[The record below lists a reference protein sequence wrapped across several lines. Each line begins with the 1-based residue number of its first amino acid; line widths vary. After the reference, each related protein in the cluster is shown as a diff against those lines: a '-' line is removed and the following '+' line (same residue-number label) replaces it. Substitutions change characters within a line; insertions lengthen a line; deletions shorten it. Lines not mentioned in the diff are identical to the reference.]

1 MASDLF
7 VPGQCF
13 VVTPTGERVI
23 VRDVYTYKDPKTGAD
38 RTDLVVSHVSEQSEK
53 SPDTTLF
60 TPIFT
65 VRYK

>member
-23 VRDVYTYKDPKTGAD
+23 VREVYTYKDPKTGAFLMI
-38 RTDLVVSHVSEQSEK
+38 RRPPRSTLRATLF
-53 SPDTTLF
+53 PYTTLF